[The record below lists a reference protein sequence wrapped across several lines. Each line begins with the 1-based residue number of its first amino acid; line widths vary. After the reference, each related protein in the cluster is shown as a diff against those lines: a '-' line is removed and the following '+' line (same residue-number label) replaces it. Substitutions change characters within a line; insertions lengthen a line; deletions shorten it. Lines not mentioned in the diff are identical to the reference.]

1 MNREL
6 IDKLFSEATISV
18 VEDIPDNLPISQE
31 WIERLIRYKFT
42 ELIVEQTLSVIK
54 NIEEHNIDLSCIG
67 ESYYSDGWVEAS
79 SRCSDDVLKLFQ
91 MKDKS

>member
-18 VEDIPDNLPISQE
+18 VEDIPDLPISQE

-54 NIEEHNIDLSCIG
+54 TVEEHNIDLSCIG
-67 ESYYSDGWVEAS
+67 ESYYSDGWVESA
-79 SRCSDDVLKLFQ
+79 SRCSDDIRKQFQ

>member
-18 VEDIPDNLPISQE
+18 VEDIPDLPISQE
-31 WIERLIRYKFT
+31 WIERLIRYKFA